1 MEVARMCA
9 SASSSAV
16 LRSASALSTKQ
27 MNGEAVRIS
36 MRTSDRLRTAPA
48 SSRPGSCRCLDVNW
62 ILEEGLVF
70 MRHVGG
76 ADGEAIED
84 PEGLLGRP
92 EGPGLI
98 SRNLVM
104 RKFKDETDKKVAME
118 KALKLEAEQR
128 KAAREARE
136 QPSTHSGLIE
146 YFLMTDPVDMQFEI
160 SRCRPLLTDDF
171 RRFLV
176 SEIGTIRL
184 ALDKMTPEK
193 ELRLET
199 LLTLQKTLEEG
210 VVAHDKLTANISHA
224 KENLVKILTSK
235 DKKATL
241 LELAGENKVNKGLLV
256 LLDENIAAA
265 SYAGQDQMAEYMK
278 KIREAMVK
286 YITV

>member
-62 ILEEGLVF
+62 
-70 MRHVGG
+70 
-76 ADGEAIED
+76 D

>member
-1 MEVARMCA
+1 MEVARLCV
-9 SASSSAV
+9 SAGSSAV
-16 LRSASALSTKQ
+16 FRSGASALSVKQ
-27 MNGEAVRIS
+27 MNGQALQIA
-36 MRTSDRLRTAPA
+36 MRRSLRSRPSSAP
-48 SSRPGSCRCLDVNW
+48 SRPGSCRCLDVNW
-62 ILEEGLVF
+62 
-70 MRHVGG
+70 
-76 ADGEAIED
+76 D

-104 RKFKDETDKKVAME
+104 RKFKNEEDKKVAME

-128 KAAREARE
+128 KAAREARVL
-136 QPSTHSGLIE
+136 PTTHSGLIE
-146 YFLMTDPVDMQFEI
+146 FFLMTDPLDMQFEI
-160 SRCRPLLTDDF
+160 ARCRPLLTDDF

-199 LLTLQKTLEEG
+199 LVTLQKTLEEG
-210 VVAHDKLTANISHA
+210 VVVHDKLTANISNA

-241 LELAGENKVNKGLLV
+241 LELAGENKLNKGVLV

-265 SYAGQDQMAEYMK
+265 SHAGQDQMVEYMQ
-278 KIREAMVK
+278 KIRAAMVK